1 MGYLNYSHHY
11 QSTLKITVIIAFSM
25 NRDLRTV
32 RRLKNEVPLR
42 ILARVASVAA
52 GVQFGWALQ
61 LSLLTP
67 YVQVLGIS
75 HTWASYIWLCGP
87 ISGMFVQ
94 PLVGYYSDRCQ
105 SSWGRR
111 RPFIVIGAGH
121 VVVAVILIGFS
132 ADIGYLLGDSLT
144 SRPRAIFV
152 FVLGFWLL
160 DLANNVLQ
168 GPCRALLADLS
179 GRNQRRTRSANA
191 FYSLF
196 MAVGNVLGFATGSFS
211 KLYQFLPFTE
221 TEACDVSCANLKSAF
236 LITIIILVMTTF
248 LSITATPE
256 KRWSHAES
264 EPILRANVSE
274 EKIHDTDDDNEQ
286 EDEELKE
293 AFLWEL
299 FSAFR
304 DLPRPMWYLLL
315 TTALTWIAWFPF
327 LLFDTDWMG
336 REVYRG
342 EPSGPGSFSSLYE
355 QGVRAGSLG
364 LMLNSLTL
372 GATSLMVEY
381 LSRKLGPKL
390 LLAIANII
398 LCLSLACTVLI
409 TKAAERLSN
418 ETSSPP
424 TALKIMALLVFTV
437 LGAPLAVTYSV
448 PFALTATFTSIA
460 GGGQGLSMGV
470 LNLSIVIPQI
480 IVSVGSGP
488 WDALFGGGNLPA
500 FVLASLSA
508 LAAGISAL
516 LLLPTPPPDFPT
528 SRILRTRSSP
538 IP

>member
-1 MGYLNYSHHY
+1 
-11 QSTLKITVIIAFSM
+11 M
-25 NRDLRTV
+25 NRDLRTG
-32 RRLKNEVPLR
+32 RRQKSEVPLR
-42 ILARVASVAA
+42 TLARITSVAA

-94 PLVGYYSDRCQ
+94 PLVGYYSDRCE
-105 SSWGRR
+105 SPWGRR
-111 RPFIVIGAGH
+111 RPFIFIGAVH
-121 VVVAVILIGFS
+121 VVVAVMLIGFS
-132 ADIGYLLGDSLT
+132 ADIGYLFGDSLT
-144 SRPRAIFV
+144 SRPRAIV
-152 FVLGFWLL
+152 IFVLGFWLL
-160 DLANNVLQ
+160 DLANNMLQ

-179 GRNQRRTRSANA
+179 GRNERRTRSANA

-211 KLYQFLPFTE
+211 KWYKVLPFTK
-221 TEACDVSCANLKSAF
+221 TEACDVSCSNLKSAF
-236 LITIIILVMTTF
+236 LIAIIILAITTF

-256 KRWSHAES
+256 KRWSQAES
-264 EPILRANVSE
+264 EPILRANAIG
-274 EKIHDTDDDNEQ
+274 EKIHVEDDDNEQ
-286 EDEELKE
+286 EDEEIQE
-293 AFLWEL
+293 AFIWEL

-304 DLPRPMWYLLL
+304 DLPRPMWYLLI

-342 EPSGPGSFSSLYE
+342 EPGGPGPFFSLYE
-355 QGVRAGSLG
+355 RGVRAGSLG

-372 GATSLMVEY
+372 GATSLMIEY

-390 LLAIANII
+390 LLALANTI

-409 TKAAERLSN
+409 TKAAESLSN
-418 ETSSPP
+418 EPSSPP
-424 TALKIMALLVFTV
+424 TTLKIMALLVFTV

-448 PFALTATFTSIA
+448 PFALTATFTSSA

-500 FVLASLSA
+500 FVLGSFSA
-508 LAAGISAL
+508 LAGGIAAL
-516 LLLPTPPPDFPT
+516 LLLPTPPPDFPVP
-528 SRILRTRSSP
+528 RILRTRSSP
-538 IP
+538 VP